1 MADKLLEIKNLSVS
15 VDDKL
20 ILDGIN
26 ITVNKGEVHVLM
38 GQNGTGKSTLVSTIM
53 GDPRYTINS
62 GSIIFD
68 GEDITKA
75 TADERAK
82 KGVFMSFQNPHEVPG
97 ITLED
102 FLRASR
108 GALAGKMP
116 GVIKFQ
122 RELEGMMKEL
132 EMDTSYA
139 KRYLNVG
146 FSGGEK
152 KKTEI
157 LQMLMSKP
165 KLALLDETD
174 SGLDVDAVRTVSNG
188 IEKYCDSNNA
198 VIIITHSSRIL
209 DALNI
214 SKVHILGGRKLIKT
228 GTAELITQINEHGFQ
243 SLEG

>member
-1 MADKLLEIKNLSVS
+1 MADKLLEVKDLCVS

-26 ITVNKGEVHVLM
+26 ITVNKGETHVLM

-53 GDPRYTINS
+53 GDPRYTVNS
-62 GSIIFD
+62 GKIIFD
-68 GEDITKA
+68 GEDITDES
-75 TADERAK
+75 ADKRAK
-82 KGVFMSFQNPHEVPG
+82 KGLFMSFQNPHEVPG
-97 ITLED
+97 ITLMD
-102 FLRASR
+102 FLRTSR
-108 GALAGKMP
+108 GALNGKIP
-116 GVIKFQ
+116 GVISFK
-122 RELEGMMKEL
+122 RELDAMMEEL
-132 EMDTSYA
+132 EMDKSYA

-174 SGLDVDAVRTVSNG
+174 SGLDVDAVRTVSKG
-188 IEKYCDSNNA
+188 IDKYCNSDNA

-214 SKVHILGGRKLIKT
+214 DKVHVLGNKKLLKT
-228 GTAELITQINEHGFQ
+228 GGAEIIAQINENGFKF
-243 SLEG
+243 

>member
-1 MADKLLEIKNLSVS
+1 MADKLLEIKDLCVS
-15 VDDKL
+15 VDDKQ

-53 GDPRYTINS
+53 GDPRYTVNS
-62 GSIIFD
+62 GKIIFN
-68 GEDITKA
+68 GEDITDY
-75 TADERAK
+75 TADKRAK

-97 ITLED
+97 ITLMD
-102 FLRASR
+102 FLRTSR
-108 GALAGKMP
+108 GALNGKIP
-116 GVIKFQ
+116 GVISFK
-122 RELEGMMKEL
+122 RELDAMMEEL
-132 EMDTSYA
+132 QMDKSYA

-174 SGLDVDAVRTVSNG
+174 SGLDVDAVRTVSKG
-188 IEKYCDSNNA
+188 IEKYCSPENA

-209 DALNI
+209 DALKI
-214 SKVHILGGRKLIKT
+214 DKVHVLGNKKLLKT
-228 GTAELITQINEHGFQ
+228 GGAEIIAQINENGFKF
-243 SLEG
+243 